1 MEVLSKRFREFP
13 VADFL
18 AAEGGRI
25 SVARYK
31 TTQSIF
37 LIFLFFYLFYLKKI
51 YFLGGTMSN
60 LNRIF
65 LMGNLTKD
73 TELRYSPSNIA
84 VMTFSLAVNSV
95 VGKDADGNRKTEVLF
110 IDVVAFGKQAETI
123 NQYCKKGSP
132 LFVEGRLRLRTWED
146 KDKNK
151 HSKYEVVL
159 SGFQLIGSANG
170 PKEEDIPPEEGD
182 DVPF

>member
-1 MEVLSKRFREFP
+1 
-13 VADFL
+13 
-18 AAEGGRI
+18 
-25 SVARYK
+25 
-31 TTQSIF
+31 
-37 LIFLFFYLFYLKKI
+37 
-51 YFLGGTMSN
+51 
-60 LNRIF
+60 
-65 LMGNLTKD
+65 MGNITKD
-73 TELRYSPSNIA
+73 TELRYSPSNVA
-84 VMTFSLAVNSV
+84 VMTFSLAVNSI
-95 VGKDADGNRKTEVLF
+95 VGKDVDGNKKTEVLF
-110 IDVVAFGKQAETI
+110 VDVVAFGKQAETI

-170 PKEEDIPPEEGD
+170 PKEEDIPHEEGD